1 MSDPSNTTRKS
12 TIGGGHVGIPG
23 HEKTIAPLRKIVAE
37 YRTASFDS
45 SGKYNFSQQRQDE
58 AVKKITDLVQFYSR
72 GDAIKML
79 GRSVASAQRPATTSK
94 PPRRAPKPL

>member
-1 MSDPSNTTRKS
+1 MSDPSNTTKKS
-12 TIGGGHVGIPG
+12 PLGGGVGIPG
-23 HEKTIAPLRKIVAE
+23 HEKTITPLQKIVAE

-45 SGKYNFSQQRQDE
+45 NGKYNFSQQRQDE
-58 AVKKITDLVQFYSR
+58 AVKKITYLSQFYSR

-79 GRSVASAQRPATTSK
+79 GRAVASAQRPATTSK